1 MVLGLCLSGSPGWTQ
16 NPTPVVPVAVYTP
29 TPTPA
34 VDPIQAKQAA
44 VAQEIQSV
52 SAGLKV
58 LSPTEAPELL
68 GVLKRRLELFQR
80 VQRSYGQQ
88 SAAQEAQKGL
98 LSTKTQVEAEI
109 AQSKYKTENG
119 SRPNFL
125 ALEKMRDELAT
136 EERRE
141 RQIKARAEA
150 NQSAIDEA
158 RKAYE
163 EAERQRR
170 QAKETAETNKDQALA
185 PLLAEKLLTAQ
196 AESQAASETL
206 RLKNIEVANE
216 KLDKEIYDLR
226 LTSLREKV
234 AWWKTH
240 ILFTAQDYLEI
251 TNTLSHREEEATTR
265 KQLAETERT
274 NAEKRFEKAEDSV
287 RSAVEPAQALLEEL
301 EAARRKRDT
310 LRREVVLLGQ
320 RLEGLATI
328 KKLWEYRY
336 KTINENYTPDELKN
350 WANEATRYRAQCELD
365 YPPQRGLVA
374 SIRREMGPLDEKIQ
388 AAKDAGWQV
397 QRLLEAQKTE
407 LDRLIRLEDDY
418 GTLIDEIRLLCDRFL
433 SEVAETASS
442 WSIKEWFTIAG
453 GYVSAAWNKE
463 LTESKDNPVTV
474 KKIVTALV
482 LFFFGIYLSRKLTQV
497 LNNRVLK
504 RLPIPVG
511 TASILKSLTYYLS
524 LVLATIIALKV
535 ANVPLTLFT
544 FFGGALAI
552 GVGFGSQQ
560 IINNFISGLIL
571 LIERPIQEGD
581 QIEHQAGVIGTVIRI
596 GPRCTHVRTA
606 TNVDIF
612 IPNST
617 LLQSNLV
624 NWTRTDDKVRVQVNV
639 PVQYGCSTREVAKL
653 LRKAADDH
661 GKIQRKPD
669 PIVLLRE
676 FGQNGF
682 EFQLQFWIQMI
693 PGTDRSIV
701 ESDIRFMIDSHFRDA
716 GILMPF
722 PQRDVHFDSASPIK
736 ISFTRE
742 EVLEES

>member
-1 MVLGLCLSGSPGWTQ
+1 MSGSPGWSEAT
-16 NPTPVVPVAVYTP
+16 PTAVPVVVPTA

-34 VDPIQAKQAA
+34 ADPLVAKKAA
-44 VAQEIQSV
+44 VAQEIEST

-58 LSPTEAPELL
+58 LSPTDSSGLRDIL
-68 GVLKRRLELFQR
+68 QHRYDLFQR
-80 VQRSYGQQ
+80 IQRSYDQQ
-88 SAAQEAQKGL
+88 AAAIETKKGL
-98 LSTKTQVEAEI
+98 ATTKTQVEAEI
-109 AQSKYKTENG
+109 AQSKYKTDNG
-119 SRPNFL
+119 ARPNFMG
-125 ALEKMRDELAT
+125 LEKMRDELAT
-136 EERRE
+136 EERRD
-141 RQIKARAEA
+141 RQVKARAEA
-150 NQSAIDEA
+150 NQSALEEA
-158 RKAYE
+158 RKAFE
-163 EAERQRR
+163 TAESQRR
-170 QAKETAETNKDQALA
+170 QAKEAAETNQDAAAA

-206 RLKNIEVANE
+206 RLKDIEITNE

-226 LTSLREKV
+226 LTSLRDKV
-234 AWWKTH
+234 AWWQTH

-265 KQLAETERT
+265 KQLAETERN

-287 RSAVEPAQALLEEL
+287 RAAAEPTQALLEEL

-328 KKLWEYRY
+328 KKIWEYRY
-336 KTINENYTPDELKN
+336 KNINNNFTPEELKN
-350 WANEATRYRAQCELD
+350 WSNEATRFRAQCELD

-407 LDRLIRLEDDY
+407 LDKLIRLEEEH
-418 GTLIDEIRLLCDRFL
+418 GTLIDETRLLCDRFL
-433 SEVAETASS
+433 GEVAETAST
-442 WSIKEWFTIAG
+442 WNLKEWLRIAG
-453 GYVSAAWNKE
+453 GHISAAWNKE

-474 KKIVTALV
+474 KKVVTALI
-482 LFFFGIYLSRKLTQV
+482 LFFLGLYLSRRLTHT
-497 LNNRVLK
+497 LDRRVLR
-504 RLPIPVG
+504 RLPLPVG

-524 LVLATIIALKV
+524 LILATIIALKV

-571 LIERPIQEGD
+571 LIERPMQEGD

-639 PVQYGCSTREVAKL
+639 PVQYGSNTREVAKL

-661 GKIQRKPD
+661 GKILRKPD

-676 FGQNGF
+676 FGANGF
-682 EFQLQFWIQMI
+682 EFQVQFWIQMI
-693 PGTDRSIV
+693 PGTDRNVV
-701 ESDIRFMIDSHFRDA
+701 ESDIRFMIDSYFRDA
-716 GILMPF
+716 GIMMPF
-722 PQRDVHFDSASPIK
+722 PQRDVHFNSVPPIK
-736 ISFTRE
+736 VSFSRE
-742 EVLEES
+742 EVIEGS